1 MAFYIA
7 IDMIEESDVDVIY
20 KYCGNNV
27 DWGFF
32 SIEKVNFHLNIIKLA
47 NNDDKKN
54 YLYRAL
60 SAVKKSFEREGEYPQ
75 QTCYAA

>member
-27 DWGFF
+27 DCFF
-32 SIEKVNFHLNIIKLA
+32 N
-47 NNDDKKN
+47 
-54 YLYRAL
+54 
-60 SAVKKSFEREGEYPQ
+60 RESELPP
-75 QTCYAA
+75 

>member
-7 IDMIEESDVDVIY
+7 IDMIEESDVDVDVDVIY

-32 SIEKVNFHLNIIKLA
+32 FN
-47 NNDDKKN
+47 
-54 YLYRAL
+54 
-60 SAVKKSFEREGEYPQ
+60 RESEFPP
-75 QTCYAA
+75 